1 MAKYSE
7 KKIGNTD
14 YTKDKRP
21 LGFLGDVFAGVFN
34 GIGSFWKKLTGLGT
48 TNSEQSAMDY
58 NAEQAQ
64 INRDFQSAE
73 AQKARQWQEDFYTQY
88 QSPQAQVR
96 QYQAAG
102 LNPALMYGRGATP
115 APSASAASNGPAGD
129 TTAVGLPS
137 VDSASLLSLLFG
149 AAKLPSEIDLLNAQA
164 DDFRA
169 SATGKDIQNAFSPQI
184 LEQNLRKGEMDI
196 LNTQAAITTAQYQWS
211 LMSSQEQLN
220 LVKADL
226 TEAQISDVLASASL
240 KEKQAATEVLKQA
253 NLEVTNEL
261 IAAQIATEKMKPAMI
276 AAQTVLARTQSQSI
290 SLDNYQKEVTNEITK
305 LTGVGSVKTMPD
317 IVFQVAGGFSKW
329 AGNAITKSKNW
340 LTRTGKRLLKL

>member
-7 KKIGNTD
+7 KNIGNTD

-34 GIGSFWKKLTGLGT
+34 GLGSFWKKLTGLGT
-48 TNSEQSAMDY
+48 TNSERAAMDY

-73 AQKARQWQEDFYTQY
+73 AQKARQWQEDFYTKY

-96 QYQAAG
+96 QYQDAG

-115 APSASAASNGPAGD
+115 AVSASTASNGPAGD
-129 TTAVGLPS
+129 TTSVGLPS

-169 SATGKDIQNAFSPQI
+169 SATGKDIQNSFSPQI

-226 TEAQISDVLASASL
+226 TEAQITDVLASASL
-240 KEKQAATEVLKQA
+240 KDKQSATEVLKQA

-261 IAAQIATEKMKPAMI
+261 LAAQIATEKMKPAMI

-305 LTGVGSVKTMPD
+305 LTGVGSIKTMPEL
-317 IVFQVAGGFSKW
+317 VFKVAGGFTKW
-329 AGNAITKSKNW
+329 ADNAIAKSKNW

>member
-7 KKIGNTD
+7 TKIGSTD
-14 YTKDKRP
+14 YTKDNRP

-34 GIGSFWKKLTGLGT
+34 GIGSFWKKITGLGT
-48 TNSEQSAMDY
+48 TNSERAAMDF
-58 NAEQAQ
+58 NSEQAQ

-73 AQKARQWQEDFYTQY
+73 AQKARQWQQDFYTQY
-88 QSPQAQVR
+88 QSPQAQIR
-96 QYQAAG
+96 QYQDAG

-115 APSASAASNGPAGD
+115 AASASTASNGPSGD
-129 TTAVGLPS
+129 TASVGLPVS
-137 VDSASLLSLLFG
+137 DPSSLVQMVLGL
-149 AAKLPSEIDLLNAQA
+149 AKLPSEIDLMQSQA

-169 SATGKDIQNAFSPQI
+169 SATGKNIENAYSPQI

-196 LNTQAAITTAQYQWS
+196 LNTQAAITTAQYQWA

-220 LVKADL
+220 IVKANL
-226 TEAQISDVLASASL
+226 TEAQITDVLASADL

-261 IAAQIATEKMKPAMI
+261 LAAQIATEKMKPAMI

-290 SLDNYQKEVTNEITK
+290 SLDNYQKEVTNEISK
-305 LTGVGSVKTMPD
+305 LTGVGSIKTMPEL
-317 IVFQVAGGFSKW
+317 VFKVAGGFTKW
-329 AGNAITKSKNW
+329 ADSSIKTAKNWITK
-340 LTRTGKRLLKL
+340 TGKRLLKL

>member
-1 MAKYSE
+1 MKFEYNSSLE
-7 KKIGNTD
+7 NNKGLFQNIKK
-14 YTKDKRP
+14 
-21 LGFLGDVFAGVFN
+21 
-34 GIGSFWKKLTGLGT
+34 GLGGLWSGVESLWNRIT
-48 TNSEQSAMDY
+48 GRGQTNADLAAQDFSAQ
-58 NAEQAQ
+58 QAQ

-96 QYQAAG
+96 QYQDAG

-115 APSASAASNGPAGD
+115 AAASSASNGPSGD
-129 TTAVGLPS
+129 TAAGIVTPADPS
-137 VDSASLLSLLFG
+137 SLLNMVFG
-149 AAKLPSEIDLLNAQA
+149 MAKLPSEIDLLNAQA

-169 SATGKDIQNAFSPQI
+169 SATGKDIQNSFSPQI

-261 IAAQIATEKMKPAMI
+261 LAAQIATEKMKPAMI
-276 AAQTVLARTQSQSI
+276 AAQTVLARTQAQSI

-305 LTGVGSVKTMPD
+305 LTGVGSIKTMPEL
-317 IVFQVAGGFSKW
+317 VFKVAGGFTKW
-329 AGNAITKSKNW
+329 ADNAVTKSKNW

>member
-7 KKIGNTD
+7 DKIGSTD
-14 YTKDKRP
+14 YTKDNRP

-34 GIGSFWKKLTGLGT
+34 GIGNFWKKITGLGT
-48 TNSEQSAMDY
+48 TNSERESMDF
-58 NAEQAQ
+58 NADQAQ
-64 INRDFQSAE
+64 INREFQSAE
-73 AQKARQWQEDFYTQY
+73 AQKARQWQEDFYTKY

-115 APSASAASNGPAGD
+115 AASASTASNGPAGD
-129 TTAVGLPS
+129 AASVQMPA
-137 VDSASLLSLLFG
+137 VDSSSLLQMLFG

-169 SATGKDIQNAFSPQI
+169 SATGKNIENAYSPQI

-196 LNTQAAITTAQYQWS
+196 LNTQAAITTAQYQWT

-220 LVKADL
+220 LVKANL

-253 NLEVTNEL
+253 NLEVTNDL
-261 IAAQIATEKMKPAMI
+261 LAAQIATEQMKPALI

-290 SLDNYQKEVTNEITK
+290 SLDNFQKEITNEITN
-305 LTGVGSVKTMPD
+305 LTGIGSIKTMPEL
-317 IVFQVAGGFSKW
+317 VFKVAGGFTKW
-329 AGNAITKSKNW
+329 ADRAITNSKNW
-340 LTRTGKRLLKL
+340 LTKTGKRLLRL

>member
-14 YTKDKRP
+14 YTKDNRP

-34 GIGSFWKKLTGLGT
+34 GIGSFWKKITGLGT
-48 TNSEQSAMDY
+48 TNSEREAMDF
-58 NAEQAQ
+58 NSEQAQ
-64 INRDFQSAE
+64 INREFQSAE
-73 AQKARQWQEDFYTQY
+73 AQKARQWQQDFFTKY

-96 QYQAAG
+96 QFQEAG
-102 LNPALMYGRGATP
+102 LNPALMYARGVTP
-115 APSASAASNGPAGD
+115 VSASSASNGP
-129 TTAVGLPS
+129 VG
-137 VDSASLLSLLFG
+137 DSASVQMPAVDSSSLLQMLFG

-164 DDFRA
+164 EDFRA
-169 SATGKDIQNAFSPQI
+169 SATGKNIENAYSPQI

-196 LNTQAAITTAQYQWS
+196 LNTQAAITTAQYQWA

-220 LVKADL
+220 IVKANL
-226 TEAQISDVLASASL
+226 TEAQITDVLASADL

-261 IAAQIATEKMKPAMI
+261 LAAQIATEKMKPAMI
-276 AAQTVLARTQSQSI
+276 AAQTVLARNQGTSI
-290 SLDNYQKEVTNEITK
+290 SLDNYQKEVTNSITE
-305 LTGVGSVKTMPD
+305 LTGISVPKTMPEL
-317 IVFQVAGGFSKW
+317 VFKVAGAFTQKVDKG
-329 AGNAITKSKNW
+329 ITSAKNW